1 MRYNLDSEVRT
12 KMFGDVTQAAGAW
25 HNGTINDNHIV
36 IFCTEG
42 KIRLETERGIEDLEA
57 GDLLLIPRRTFYKP
71 LAGNGCRY
79 YVMHFKASEGMN
91 AEIPSVTLIAPH
103 PRLFRGYAYTCLSDY
118 TATVDIEPHVMKA
131 SLTAKEI
138 FEKASRLRPDQA
150 FADQLLLD
158 HLARE
163 LLIDMGRKYAPV
175 RSVAFSNILDFVK
188 EHYAE
193 NISLSTLSESF
204 DLSPSYIA
212 RLFKRELNKRPSVYI
227 NGLRIS
233 AARVL
238 LLETALSIGEIAER
252 VGFSDLYYFSKVYK
266 QSTGEPPSATRKKS
280 ENVS

>member
-1 MRYNLDSEVRT
+1 L
-12 KMFGDVTQAAGAW
+12 Q
-25 HNGTINDNHIV
+25 
-36 IFCTEG
+36 
-42 KIRLETERGIEDLEA
+42 
-57 GDLLLIPRRTFYKP
+57 PR
-71 LAGNGCRY
+71 
-79 YVMHFKASEGMN
+79 
-91 AEIPSVTLIAPH
+91 
-103 PRLFRGYAYTCLSDY
+103 
-118 TATVDIEPHVMKA
+118 
-131 SLTAKEI
+131 
-138 FEKASRLRPDQA
+138 
-150 FADQLLLD
+150 
-158 HLARE
+158 
-163 LLIDMGRKYAPV
+163 
-175 RSVAFSNILDFVK
+175 K

>member
-1 MRYNLDSEVRT
+1 MDADGKNPQQRAMRRRWNCSKNLTDPDERATTADKKISVR
-12 KMFGDVTQAAGAW
+12 KA
-25 HNGTINDNHIV
+25 
-36 IFCTEG
+36 G
-42 KIRLETERGIEDLEA
+42 KIAETVENFDR
-57 GDLLLIPRRTFYKP
+57 
-71 LAGNGCRY
+71 
-79 YVMHFKASEGMN
+79 
-91 AEIPSVTLIAPH
+91 
-103 PRLFRGYAYTCLSDY
+103 
-118 TATVDIEPHVMKA
+118 
-131 SLTAKEI
+131 AKEI

-233 AARVL
+233 AAKASGL
-238 LLETALSIGEIAER
+238 LR
-252 VGFSDLYYFSKVYK
+252 
-266 QSTGEPPSATRKKS
+266 
-280 ENVS
+280 